1 MDTQVMPSHGET
13 GQTMSVLE
21 RMVLAVD
28 RVRDRLLRAT
38 SALEAAGVSYAVIG
52 GNAVAAWIATI
63 DDSAARNT
71 QDVDLLLDRET
82 FPEAKAALE
91 RASFVYRH
99 ARGVDLFLDG
109 PDASARDAIHVVFS
123 GEKVRQEYALPA
135 PSMEEAE
142 RLPGGLNVL
151 RFDALVRMKLTSF
164 RRKDQVH
171 LLDLIG
177 VGLIDE
183 DTLKDL
189 PDPLASRLRQLLEDP
204 EAQSALD
211 PS

>member
-21 RMVLAVD
+21 RMVLAVE

-63 DDSAARNT
+63 DNSATRNT